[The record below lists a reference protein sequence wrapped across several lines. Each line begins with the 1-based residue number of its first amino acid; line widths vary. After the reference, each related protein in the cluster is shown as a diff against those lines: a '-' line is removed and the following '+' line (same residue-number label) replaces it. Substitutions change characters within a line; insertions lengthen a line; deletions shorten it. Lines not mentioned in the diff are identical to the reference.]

1 MGLLLRTHLSIALD
15 SLHRNRARTFL
26 SALGIAIGVA
36 SIVLIMSLTGG
47 IGSLISASSDKSNAN
62 LILVRPSTGKELAE
76 NLIDELT
83 ANNQYAKSSLTL
95 DDTTSIAKLG
105 NIEAVAPIASNIS
118 AVTIGDKS
126 YQSINVV
133 ATNADLIK
141 TAKLALKNG
150 QFFEESGTHNNAA
163 VIGHDL
169 ATKLF
174 GTTDILARTF
184 QYGDQKFIIVGVLEK
199 TDSPINYNG
208 VDFDNSILIDINFAS
223 SFESSIQIQQI
234 NVRTTTTDSTESV
247 AEEIKTKLTNSKKG
261 DTTFQVLT
269 GSSNFQ
275 PAGSLLSIISSML
288 TLVASISLIVG
299 GVGIMNIML
308 VSVSARTREIG
319 IRKAVGASSGNILL
333 QFLFESIILSF
344 IGGIMGIALGYA
356 TAFAISLITPF
367 APHIS
372 WSILG
377 ITCLTSLIVGVIFG
391 VYPAA
396 KAATKDP
403 ITSLKVYR

>member
-47 IGSLISASSDKSNAN
+47 IGSLISASSDKNNAN

-133 ATNADLIK
+133 ATNADLVK

-184 QYGDQKFIIVGVLEK
+184 QYGDQKFIIIGVLEK
-199 TDSPINYNG
+199 TNSPINYNG

-308 VSVSARTREIG
+308 VSVSERTREIG

>member
-47 IGSLISASSDKSNAN
+47 IGSLISASSDKNNAN

-105 NIEAVAPIASNIS
+105 NIEAVSPIASNIS

-184 QYGDQKFIIVGVLEK
+184 QYGDQKFIIVGVLGK

-308 VSVSARTREIG
+308 VSVSERTREIG

-377 ITCLTSLIVGVIFG
+377 ITCLTSLIVGIIFG

>member
-47 IGSLISASSDKSNAN
+47 IGSLISASSDKNNAN

-133 ATNADLIK
+133 ATNADLVK

-288 TLVASISLIVG
+288 TLVASISLVVG

-308 VSVSARTREIG
+308 VSVSERTREIG

>member
-15 SLHRNRARTFL
+15 SLHRNRVRTFL

-47 IGSLISASSDKSNAN
+47 IGSLINASSDKNNAN
-62 LILVRPSTGKELAE
+62 LILIRPSTGKELAE

-133 ATNADLIK
+133 ATNADLVK

-184 QYGDQKFIIVGVLEK
+184 QYGDQKFIIIGVLEK

-208 VDFDNSILIDINFAS
+208 VDFDNSILIDINFAN

-308 VSVSARTREIG
+308 VSVSERTREIG

-344 IGGIMGIALGYA
+344 IGGIMGIALGYS

-367 APHIS
+367 APRIS

-377 ITCLTSLIVGVIFG
+377 ITCLTSLIVGIIFG

>member
-47 IGSLISASSDKSNAN
+47 IGSLISASSDKNNAN

-105 NIEAVAPIASNIS
+105 NIEAVSPIASNIS

-133 ATNADLIK
+133 ATNADLVK

-150 QFFEESGTHNNAA
+150 QFFEKSGTHNNAA

-184 QYGDQKFIIVGVLEK
+184 QYGDQKFIIIGVLEK

-208 VDFDNSILIDINFAS
+208 VDFDNSILIDINFAN

-308 VSVSARTREIG
+308 VSVSERTREIG

-344 IGGIMGIALGYA
+344 IGGIMGIALGYS

>member
-15 SLHRNRARTFL
+15 SLRRNRVRTFL

-36 SIVLIMSLTGG
+36 SIVLIMSLTDG

-133 ATNADLIK
+133 ATNADLAK

-184 QYGDQKFIIVGVLEK
+184 QYGDQKFIIIGVLEK

-208 VDFDNSILIDINFAS
+208 VDFDNSILIDINFAN

-308 VSVSARTREIG
+308 VSVSERTREIG

-344 IGGIMGIALGYA
+344 IGGIMGIALGYVI
-356 TAFAISLITPF
+356 AFAISLITPF

>member
-47 IGSLISASSDKSNAN
+47 IGSLISASSDKNNAN
-62 LILVRPSTGKELAE
+62 LILIRPSTGKELAE

-308 VSVSARTREIG
+308 VSVSERTREIG

>member
-15 SLHRNRARTFL
+15 SLHRNRVRTFL

-47 IGSLISASSDKSNAN
+47 IGSLISASSDKNNAN

-184 QYGDQKFIIVGVLEK
+184 QYGDQKFIIIGVLEK

-308 VSVSARTREIG
+308 VSVSERTREIG

-377 ITCLTSLIVGVIFG
+377 ITCLTSLIVGIIFG

>member
-15 SLHRNRARTFL
+15 SLHRNRVRTFL

-47 IGSLISASSDKSNAN
+47 IGSLISASSDKNNAN

-133 ATNADLIK
+133 ATNADLVK

-308 VSVSARTREIG
+308 VSVSERTREIG

>member
-1 MGLLLRTHLSIALD
+1 MGLLLRTHLNIALD

-47 IGSLISASSDKSNAN
+47 IGSLISASSDKNNAN

-208 VDFDNSILIDINFAS
+208 VDFDNSILIDINFAN

-308 VSVSARTREIG
+308 VSVSERTREIG

>member
-47 IGSLISASSDKSNAN
+47 IGSLISASSDKNNAN

-118 AVTIGDKS
+118 AVTIGNKS

-133 ATNADLIK
+133 ATNADLVK

-184 QYGDQKFIIVGVLEK
+184 QYGDQKFIIIGVLEK

-308 VSVSARTREIG
+308 VSVSERTREIG

-344 IGGIMGIALGYA
+344 IGGIMGIALGYS

>member
-47 IGSLISASSDKSNAN
+47 IGSLISASSDKNNAN

-105 NIEAVAPIASNIS
+105 NIEAVSPIASNIS

-288 TLVASISLIVG
+288 TLVASISLVVG

-308 VSVSARTREIG
+308 VSVSERTREIG

>member
-47 IGSLISASSDKSNAN
+47 IGSLISASSDKNNAN

-133 ATNADLIK
+133 ATNADLVK

-184 QYGDQKFIIVGVLEK
+184 QYGDQKFIIIGVLEK

-308 VSVSARTREIG
+308 VSVSERTRAIG

-377 ITCLTSLIVGVIFG
+377 ITCLTSLIVGIIFG

>member
-15 SLHRNRARTFL
+15 SLHRNRVRTFL

-47 IGSLISASSDKSNAN
+47 IGSLISASSDKNNAN

-133 ATNADLIK
+133 ATNADLVK

-184 QYGDQKFIIVGVLEK
+184 QYGDQKFIIIGVLEK

-308 VSVSARTREIG
+308 VSVSERTREIG

-377 ITCLTSLIVGVIFG
+377 ITCLTTLIVGVIFG

>member
-47 IGSLISASSDKSNAN
+47 IGSLISASSDKNNAN

-133 ATNADLIK
+133 ATNADLVK

-184 QYGDQKFIIVGVLEK
+184 QYGDQKFIIIGVLEK

-208 VDFDNSILIDINFAS
+208 VDFDNSILIDIDFAN

-308 VSVSARTREIG
+308 VSVSERTREIG

>member
-47 IGSLISASSDKSNAN
+47 IGSLISASSDKNNAN

-133 ATNADLIK
+133 ATNADLVK

-184 QYGDQKFIIVGVLEK
+184 QYGDQKFIIIGVLEK

-208 VDFDNSILIDINFAS
+208 VDFDNSILIDINFAN

-288 TLVASISLIVG
+288 TLVASISLVVG

-308 VSVSARTREIG
+308 VSVSERTREIG

-344 IGGIMGIALGYA
+344 IGGIMGIALGYS

-377 ITCLTSLIVGVIFG
+377 ITCLTSLIVGIIFG

>member
-15 SLHRNRARTFL
+15 SLHRNRVRTFL

-47 IGSLISASSDKSNAN
+47 IGSLISASSDKNNAN
-62 LILVRPSTGKELAE
+62 LILIRPSTGKELAE

-133 ATNADLIK
+133 ATNADLVK

-184 QYGDQKFIIVGVLEK
+184 QYGDQKFIIIGVLEK

-208 VDFDNSILIDINFAS
+208 VDFDNSILIDINFAN

-308 VSVSARTREIG
+308 VSVSERTREIG

>member
-133 ATNADLIK
+133 ATNADLAK

-174 GTTDILARTF
+174 GTTNILARTF
-184 QYGDQKFIIVGVLEK
+184 QYGDQKFIIIGVLEK

-208 VDFDNSILIDINFAS
+208 VDFDNSILIDINFAN

-308 VSVSARTREIG
+308 VSVSERTREIG

-356 TAFAISLITPF
+356 IAFAISLITPF